1 MWIIKIGGSWIT
13 NPKLKELIDNLNN
26 FKYTENLIIVV
37 GGGHFTDSVRLVYQD
52 KRLSEKTGHFLALK
66 ATEMFAC
73 LLKEINNEV
82 SLISKIES
90 LKKKT
95 NKVKIWLPSLS
106 LKKEQ
111 TFIRSWNST
120 SDSVA
125 AWLHNKLDSRGL
137 LYIKSLILNDGIYK
151 LSNLQKKN
159 ILDKNVDR
167 YLSKKKNIKIIGP
180 DIIEL
185 LKDFSTWNDFFFK
198 CKEVKV

>member
-13 NPKLKELIDNLNN
+13 NSKLRELIDNLNN
-26 FKYTENLIIVV
+26 FKYSENLIIVV

-66 ATEMFAC
+66 ATEMFAL
-73 LLKEINNEV
+73 LLKEMNKEV

-95 NKVKIWLPSLS
+95 NKLKIWLPSLS

-111 TFIRSWNST
+111 TFIHSWNST

-137 LYIKSLILNDGIYK
+137 LFIKSLILNDDIYK

-159 ILDKNVDR
+159 ILDKNVDQ

-185 LKDFSTWNDFFFK
+185 LKDFSNWNDLFFK